1 MEKVGINF
9 KGVIK
14 GIIFSVI
21 TTIILVIFIALIS
34 FFIDISDR
42 IISILLFIA
51 SVLSV
56 LTGAVLMGRITHE
69 NGLAHGALIGVGY
82 FIIILIASIIVKRE
96 FDFNGNLITLLIGN
110 TAGGM
115 LGGILGIN
123 SKD

>member
-9 KGVIK
+9 RGILK

-21 TTIILVIFIALIS
+21 TTIILVVIIALIS
-34 FFIDISDR
+34 YFADISDR

-56 LTGAVLMGRITHE
+56 LTGSILMTRTTGE

-82 FIIILIASIIVKRE
+82 FLIILISSIIVKRE
-96 FDFNGNLITLLIGN
+96 FDFNGNLITMLIAN

-123 SKD
+123 SKN